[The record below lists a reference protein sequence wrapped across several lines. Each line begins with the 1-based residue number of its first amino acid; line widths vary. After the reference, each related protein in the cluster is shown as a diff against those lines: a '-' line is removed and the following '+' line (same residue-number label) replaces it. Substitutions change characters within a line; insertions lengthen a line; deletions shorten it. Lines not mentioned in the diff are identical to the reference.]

1 MMYRRLLIVLMCFLQ
16 VAAFAGKPKAPK
28 EPKKPKQIWYK
39 PILKESKEVNIKTAD
54 AFSDKDVAKFKMTI
68 ENNKNYFLVFKP
80 TETLFKA
87 GAIESAPTDKK
98 IKTFKPLASD
108 SKVIDVV
115 NTPDKNFYG
124 YNLQYI
130 INGLYRVETGDELK
144 IDTFATPATTRFLEV
159 GDFTLELLNFTFYP
173 QGITYGTRC
182 KFKIKYIGDEAA
194 VIDPRRI
201 SGITREGQI
210 VPGTTD
216 EKPFILTKGETEN
229 INVKILSGSQ
239 ANIVWNDAFKP
250 AKIVKLDAITL
261 DFEQDTSKK

>member
-1 MMYRRLLIVLMCFLQ
+1 MMYRKLLIVLMCFLQ
-16 VAAFAGKPKAPK
+16 VAAFAVKPKAPK

-210 VPGTTD
+210 VPGSTD

>member
-1 MMYRRLLIVLMCFLQ
+1 MMYRKLLIVLMCFLQ

-28 EPKKPKQIWYK
+28 DPKKPKQIWYK

-87 GAIESAPTDKK
+87 GAIESAPTD
-98 IKTFKPLASD
+98 
-108 SKVIDVV
+108 
-115 NTPDKNFYG
+115 
-124 YNLQYI
+124 
-130 INGLYRVETGDELK
+130 GDELK

-210 VPGTTD
+210 VPGSTD